1 MDMATHTIPPD
12 AAVVRA
18 PGLMSSDLDG
28 ETVLMSVE
36 RLKYYGLEATAD
48 RIWRLIEHPR
58 RASEICATLLAEY
71 AVDRARCEQQVQA
84 FLDELRR
91 EGLVQVEV
99 PELA

>member
-1 MDMATHTIPPD
+1 MTTDSIPPD
-12 AAVVRA
+12 AVLARA
-18 PGLMSSDLDG
+18 PSLMSSDLDG
-28 ETVLMSVE
+28 ETVLMSLE

-58 RASEICATLLAEY
+58 RASEICAVLIAEY

-84 FLDELRR
+84 FLEELRR
-91 EGLVQVEV
+91 EGLVQVEL